1 MFCKRYRRPI
11 LANDCAT
18 ISETVQV
25 AEITRIDEWVKFE
38 TASEPDATSGKL
50 EDRLAWVLNDLTAPL
65 APL

>member
-1 MFCKRYRRPI
+1 MPI

-38 TASEPDATSGKL
+38 TASEPDTTSGKL

-65 APL
+65 API